1 MTVWNTIPQNPI
13 WQYDSDPPDPG
24 GAQTALWQTGTNGIR
39 TTSRG
44 TEIYMNVQH
53 RIFNSGRASRPNEM
67 SKSFFDAKG
76 THLPENSIRTGGLST
91 IAGLNITWDSN
102 NRGIRIIKT
111 AQTPTNKSAFL
122 FHSKMTSAN
131 GGSYGAGHYKVY
143 FNVTQNSG
151 EDIGADPNSNI
162 QHGHNKP
169 VFLSTRDDDN
179 VVETPDYNNKE
190 YHMITQ
196 GFNVF
201 DVELFDDNDA
211 RPPAIALVIH
221 KSGGHPFDITIS
233 DINVVYVG

>member
-24 GAQTALWQTGTNGIR
+24 GAQSARWATGTNGIR
-39 TTSRG
+39 TNGRG
-44 TEIYMNVQH
+44 DEIYTNVRH
-53 RIFNSGRASRPNEM
+53 RIFHVGRPSRPNEI
-67 SKSFFDAKG
+67 SKTFWDTRG
-76 THLPENSIRTGGLST
+76 TLLPKDSIRTAGLST
-91 IAGLNITWDSN
+91 ISGLNITWDGD

-122 FHSKMTSAN
+122 FHSGMTSAN
-131 GGSYGAGHYKVY
+131 GGSYGAGHYKVS

-151 EDIGADPNSNI
+151 TDIGADPNPNI
-162 QHGHNKP
+162 QYGHNKP

-179 VVETPDYNNKE
+179 VVETPDNNNKE
-190 YHMITQ
+190 YYMITQ
-196 GFNVF
+196 GFNIF

-221 KSGGHPFDITIS
+221 KSGNHAFDITIS

>member
-13 WQYDSDPPDPG
+13 WQYDSDPSNPG
-24 GAQTALWQTGTNGIR
+24 TGTNGIR
-39 TTSRG
+39 TTPRG
-44 TEIYMNVQH
+44 EKIYTHVRH
-53 RIFNSGRASRPNEM
+53 RVLHAGRASRPNEM
-67 SKSFFDAKG
+67 SKSFFDTRG
-76 THLPENSIRTGGLST
+76 TLLPEDSIRTAGLST
-91 IAGLNITWDSN
+91 ISGLNITWDSN

-122 FHSKMTSAN
+122 FHSGMTSAN
-131 GGSYGAGHYKVY
+131 GGSYGAGHYKVS

-151 EDIGADPNSNI
+151 EDIGANPNPNI

-179 VVETPDYNNKE
+179 VVETPDNNNKE
-190 YHMITQ
+190 YYMITQ

-211 RPPAIALVIH
+211 RQPAIALGIH
-221 KSGGHPFDITIS
+221 KSAAHTCDITIS
-233 DINVVYVG
+233 DIHVVYVG

>member
-1 MTVWNTIPQNPI
+1 MTVWNTIPQNPF
-13 WQYDSDPPDPG
+13 WQYDSDPPDPS
-24 GAQTALWQTGTNGIR
+24 TGTNGIR
-39 TTSRG
+39 TTSAG
-44 TEIYMNVQH
+44 IEIYTNVRH
-53 RIFNSGRASRPNEM
+53 RASAPSTSVRSEM
-67 SKSFFDAKG
+67 NKTFLDAKG
-76 THLPENSIRTGGLST
+76 THLPEDSIRTAGLST
-91 IAGLNITWDSN
+91 MSGLNITWDSN

-131 GGSYGAGHYKVY
+131 GGSYGAGHYKVS

-162 QHGHNKP
+162 QYGHNKP

-190 YHMITQ
+190 YYMITQ

-221 KSGGHPFDITIS
+221 KSGDHAFDITIS
-233 DINVVYVG
+233 DIHVVYVG